1 MTEPK
6 RNEALV
12 IIHSPTAVYGP
23 PLGVVQNPTDFAPIY
38 VPHEALVQRHF
49 ALEAR
54 VSELERACAPKTKRR
69 NRVGKNDN
77 GR

>member
-12 IIHSPTAVYGP
+12 ITHSPTAVYGP
-23 PLGVVQNPTDFAPIY
+23 PLGVVKNPTDFAPIY

-49 ALEAR
+49 VLEAR
-54 VSELERACAPKTKRR
+54 VSELERKCAKQKRR
-69 NRVGKNDN
+69 RHVGKNGN